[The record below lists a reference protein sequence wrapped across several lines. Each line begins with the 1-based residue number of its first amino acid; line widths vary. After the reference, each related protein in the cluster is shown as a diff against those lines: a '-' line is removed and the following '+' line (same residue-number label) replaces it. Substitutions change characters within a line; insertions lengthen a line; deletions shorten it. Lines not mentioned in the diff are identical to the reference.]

1 MKAHKKEGTLE
12 SYVIGFSLSGLLT
25 LSSYLVVTQNLIPK
39 DITIGVI
46 IFLALLQFVVQSI
59 FFLHLD
65 KENGPRWNL
74 AVFLSALSI
83 VALVVIGSIWIM
95 THLNYNMM
103 PNEVI
108 QDYIQYDEGISK

>member
-1 MKAHKKEGTLE
+1 MSTNKQEGTIG
-12 SYVIGFSLSGLLT
+12 SYIIGLTLSALLT

-39 DITIGVI
+39 DMMIAVV
-46 IFLALLQFVVQSI
+46 IFLALLQFVVQAI

-74 AVFLSALSI
+74 LAFIATLSI
-83 VALVVIGSIWIM
+83 VVMVVFGSIWIM

-103 PNEVI
+103 PDDMI
-108 QDYIQYDEGISK
+108 QDYIQYDEGISR

>member
-1 MKAHKKEGTLE
+1 MTTRKKEGTE
-12 SYVIGFSLSGLLT
+12 SSLLIGFVLSILLT
-25 LSSYLVVTQNLIPK
+25 VSSYLVVTQHLLPNDMI
-39 DITIGVI
+39 IAVV
-46 IFLALLQFVVQSI
+46 IFLALLQFVVQAI

-65 KENGPRWNL
+65 KESGPRWNL
-74 AVFLSALSI
+74 VIFLSTLSI
-83 VALVVIGSIWIM
+83 VIMVIIGSLWIM